1 MKHNYLILLGLAVLL
16 PGGVQAQSENAAGA
30 ESIPMYDVELVVF
43 KNIKAPRGR
52 EYILPVSSP
61 SKPEKILDLSSTKS
75 VVAARK
81 LGYKILSDAEF
92 RLVDVVARLVESPR
106 YEPLLH
112 VAWRQP
118 GVELGQA
125 MPVWLRGGRIYGNE
139 YTSIDNQIELLE
151 TVPRVASEEP
161 GTDKNFEF
169 DEQTLEAMELQLL
182 EQQALRAHQGLY
194 EFEGKITITLS
205 RYLHAYTDLVFRRP
219 RLSVDPV
226 SSNVPQ
232 EQYLAAYAADTRI
245 LNNHR
250 LQEHRR
256 MRSKNLH
263 YLDNPEFAMLILIT
277 PYKTVDKTA
286 ATKPETA
293 PAASE

>member
-1 MKHNYLILLGLAVLL
+1 MKHKYLTLLGLAALF

-30 ESIPMYDVELVVF
+30 EPLPLYDVELVVF
-43 KNIKAPRGR
+43 KNIKAPRSR
-52 EYILPVSSP
+52 EFILPVSSP
-61 SKPEKILDLSSTKS
+61 GKPEKMLDLSSTKS
-75 VVAARK
+75 VVAARE
-81 LGYKILSDAEF
+81 LGYKILSDADF
-92 RLVDVVARLVESPR
+92 RLLDIVNRLVESTR
-106 YEPLLH
+106 YEKLLH

-118 GVELGQA
+118 GVELEQA
-125 MPVWLRGGRIYGNE
+125 LPIWLRGGRIYGNE
-139 YTSIDNQIELLE
+139 YTSIDNQMELLE
-151 TVPRVASEEP
+151 SIPRGASEEA
-161 GTDKNFEF
+161 GADKNFEF

-182 EQQALRAHQGLY
+182 EQQALRTHQGLY

-219 RLSVDPV
+219 RLSVDTV
-226 SSNVPQ
+226 SSNAPQ
-232 EQYLAAYAADTRI
+232 DQYLAAYAADTRI

-263 YLDNPEFAMLILIT
+263 YLDNPEFGMLILIT
-277 PYKTVDKTA
+277 PYKTVDKALTSE
-286 ATKPETA
+286 PETA